1 MDAFITRKRHRS
13 DDVGKATTRQNTSIS
28 PPPKRK
34 CVKESKANVA
44 EKIDLTGLEEEDVWL
59 QSTDSKAKVI
69 LRKIIPSPIQLNHI
83 RDLPAASNIDT
94 LKLSDILSDPLIKE
108 CWLFNYLF
116 DIDFVM

>member
-13 DDVGKATTRQNTSIS
+13 DDVGKATTRQNASIS

-34 CVKESKANVA
+34 YAEDTKANVT
-44 EKIDLTGLEEEDVWL
+44 ETIDLTGLEEEDVRR
-59 QSTDSKAKVI
+59 QSTDSKAKAI
-69 LRKIIPSPIQLNHI
+69 SRKTIPSPIQLNHV
-83 RDLPAASNIDT
+83 RDLPAASNVDT
-94 LKLSDILSDPLIKE
+94 LKLSDIVGDPLIKE